1 MRYLPGLLLLV
12 VNSFALCAQQLDMG
26 FEGRQSRDATY
37 RTWFAGGEGFAALPD
52 AAVKHGG
59 RQSMRLFAVPFRH
72 DHLGAWGAVIRRVP
86 AALVAGHRLTFSAWV
101 RTDSLL
107 PVGAALFCESSKVH
121 WETLDN
127 AQSDTVRGITG
138 WQRLTLTT
146 RISSQALDVLV
157 GCRTGGWGR
166 AWVDDVRLAIDG
178 RPFDPA
184 TLPPP
189 AVPTGPELAWL
200 RGAAHPLRTTDPAA
214 PDTTDL
220 VAFGRLLGPARVIAL
235 GEASHGTHEAM
246 ATKARLIRYLVA
258 HHRLEAVV
266 LEASLPD
273 AEYLNRY
280 VLTGEGT
287 ALDGLRRVRFW
298 SLGNQDVLDL
308 VEWLRGYNQTAAR
321 PVQVV
326 GCDMQDLEGAMSQL
340 RDITQRYE
348 PAYAPELARG
358 LATLIR
364 FNAVYNEEFY
374 GTYAKTPALTD
385 SSMALSRT
393 WLAHYAALATA
404 RPEAAVAV
412 RSARVINQL
421 CRLLTAKEKH
431 GMRDQFMAENTGYL
445 LESVGPTARAVVWA
459 HNGHLM
465 RDTSYVTLGSALSR
479 RFGSRFLSVGFSFG
493 EGSLISYFEFGP
505 TAFRA
510 WPPMEGSYET
520 WFGAAG
526 LPGFYLDLRP
536 LRSRTP
542 PTAARW
548 LTRPRYGRESSSV
561 GVTESNSSPYDY
573 CRDFDV
579 LIYNQHVTPTVIVN
593 RRPK

>member
-1 MRYLPGLLLLV
+1 MRCLLILCLLIASPLV
-12 VNSFALCAQQLDMG
+12 VLAQQLDLG

-37 RTWFAGGEGFAALPD
+37 RTWFASGEGFAAAPD

-107 PVGAALFCESSKVH
+107 PVGVALFCESSKVH

-127 AQSDTVRGITG
+127 AQSDTVRGTTG
-138 WQRLTLTT
+138 WQRLMLTT
-146 RISSQALDVLV
+146 RISPQALDVLV
-157 GCRTGGWGR
+157 GCRAGGWGR
-166 AWVDDVRLAIDG
+166 AWVDDVQLAIDG

-184 TLPPP
+184 TLPPAP
-189 AVPTGPELAWL
+189 APTSAELAWL

-220 VAFGRLLGPARVIAL
+220 VAFGRLLGPARIIAM

-258 HHRLEAVV
+258 HHHLEAVI

-287 ALDGLRRVRFW
+287 ALEGLRRVSFW

-308 VEWLRGYNQTAAR
+308 VEWLRRYNQTAAR

-326 GCDMQDLEGAMSQL
+326 GCDMQDLTGAMTQL

-348 PAYAPELARG
+348 PSYAAELARG
-358 LATLIR
+358 LATLTR

-374 GTYAKTPALTD
+374 ATYTKAPALTD
-385 SSMALSRT
+385 SSLALSRS
-393 WLAHYAALATA
+393 WLAHYAALGAA
-404 RPEAAVAV
+404 RPEAAAALL
-412 RSARVINQL
+412 SARVINQL
-421 CRLLTAKEKH
+421 CRLLTARKKH

-445 LESVGPTARAVVWA
+445 LESVGPMARAVVWA

-465 RDTSYVTLGSALSR
+465 RDTSYVSLGSALSR
-479 RFGSRFLSVGFSFG
+479 RFGPALLSVGFSFG

-505 TAFRA
+505 TVFRA

-520 WFGAAG
+520 WFAQAG

-536 LRSRTP
+536 LRHSSP
-542 PTAARW
+542 AAARW
-548 LTRPRYGRESSSV
+548 LTQPRYGRESSAV

-579 LIYNQHVTPTVIVN
+579 LIYNQRVTPTVIVN